1 MANWSYTDAGS
12 SYDVLQI
19 QDLTSIPDSVKPGSE
34 WRADI
39 RANANDEIADGA
51 YLEITVKLGL
61 IKLLHKQYDLFEK
74 LRADA
79 AKDGWSLTLET
90 GDAGEPI
97 RKGDVRLTLA
107 VQLPREIP
115 SARFAI
121 AVRARTVDDDDLA
134 ALDFK
139 VDLATSQSG

>member
-39 RANANDEIADGA
+39 RAVAHDEIKDGA

-74 LRADA
+74 LRADT

-97 RKGDVRLTLA
+97 RKGDVRMTLA

-115 SARFAI
+115 NARFAI